1 MKNAFRILGLDERLV
16 VADAALRD
24 AFREAGRLAHPDGGG
39 SEADFAALREAM
51 DTLSSPG
58 RRLRQWLELRG
69 ILVETRGT
77 VDAGL
82 MDLFVEIGEAAQ
94 RAEALIRKREE
105 SKSALALAMLER
117 ESQLCREQIE
127 QALGKVEKEIAAE
140 CSKFE
145 LFETSGSSDFS
156 DALRTLRNLGFLE
169 KWRVSLRSLFPRL
182 L

>member
-1 MKNAFRILGLDERLV
+1 MDNAFRTLGIAERLV
-16 VADAALRD
+16 IPDEALGD

-51 DTLSSPG
+51 DILSSPG
-58 RRLRQWLELRG
+58 RRLRHWLGLRG
-69 ILVETRGT
+69 IPVETRGT

-82 MDLFVEIGEAAQ
+82 MDLFVEIGATTQ
-94 RAEALIRKREE
+94 RAEALIRKRED

-127 QALGKVEKEIAAE
+127 QALARVEQEIAAE
-140 CSKFE
+140 CSQFE
-145 LFETSGSSDFS
+145 AFETRAAAHPEH
-156 DALRTLRNLGFLE
+156 ALRTLRNLGFLE
-169 KWRVSLRSLFPRL
+169 KWRASLRSLFPRL